1 MEEGIEEYNKGW
13 RKECSNMI
21 RDGGIW
27 EGIEE
32 YNLEME
38 LYEKSLES
46 NLIRR
51 NGGINTVYSYLG
63 GMRAEIEVY
72 TREGMEVFRRK
83 DGGIYGGRKW
93 AYVWG

>member
-1 MEEGIEEYNKGW
+1 MEAYK
-13 RKECSNMI
+13 
-21 RDGGIW
+21 
-27 EGIEE
+27 
-32 YNLEME
+32 
-38 LYEKSLES
+38 
-46 NLIRR
+46 
-51 NGGINTVYSYLG
+51 NTVYSYLG

>member
-13 RKECSNMI
+13 RKECWNMI

-38 LYEKSLES
+38 YRDGYEKSLES
-46 NLIRR
+46 NWIRR
-51 NGGINTVYSYLG
+51 NGGI
-63 GMRAEIEVY
+63 
-72 TREGMEVFRRK
+72 
-83 DGGIYGGRKW
+83 
-93 AYVWG
+93 

>member
-13 RKECSNMI
+13 RKECWNMI

-38 LYEKSLES
+38 YRDGYEKSLES
-46 NLIRR
+46 N
-51 NGGINTVYSYLG
+51 
-63 GMRAEIEVY
+63 
-72 TREGMEVFRRK
+72 
-83 DGGIYGGRKW
+83 
-93 AYVWG
+93 